1 MSLQLPTLSLYVHI
15 PWCVQKCP
23 YCDFNSHAQ
32 PQEIPESAYIQCLL
46 DDLRQDLPYAQG
58 RSLSS
63 IFIGG
68 GTPSLFTAE
77 GIDKLLRGIEAMI
90 PFEDHIEITLEAN
103 PGTFETERF
112 SGFKQAGVN
121 RLSIGVQS
129 LQEAHLIKLG
139 RIHNPEQAL
148 RAAQH
153 AQQLAL
159 SSFNLDL
166 MHGLPNQSTAEALS
180 DLEAIIACN
189 PPHISWYQLT
199 IEPNTLFASQPP
211 ILPDDDTLWN
221 IYQQGHDMLTS
232 AGYMQYEVSA
242 YSKLGHRSKHNINYW
257 EFGDYLGIGCGAH
270 GKITLPS
277 KRQIIRTEKVK
288 HPRGY
293 MDLTRDY
300 LYRSWNIEEQDLVF
314 EYFMNHFRLMTEA
327 PRAAFEARTGLQAAV
342 ADTLLQD
349 AIAENLISRTETG
362 WQPTALGRLHL
373 NKVLSDLLPE

>member
-129 LQEAHLIKLG
+129 LQEAHLMKLG
-139 RIHNPEQAL
+139 EFRFRRERSPFVQRNML
-148 RAAQH
+148 NS
-153 AQQLAL
+153 LAL
-159 SSFNLDL
+159 SSFN
-166 MHGLPNQSTAEALS
+166 PTYARFAKVKSTAEALES
-180 DLEAIIACN
+180 DLAAYL
-189 PPHISWYQLT
+189 PVQSVPHFLYQC
-199 IEPNTLFASQPP
+199 
-211 ILPDDDTLWN
+211 DD
-221 IYQQGHDMLTS
+221 
-232 AGYMQYEVSA
+232 
-242 YSKLGHRSKHNINYW
+242 RS
-257 EFGDYLGIGCGAH
+257 
-270 GKITLPS
+270 
-277 KRQIIRTEKVK
+277 
-288 HPRGY
+288 
-293 MDLTRDY
+293 
-300 LYRSWNIEEQDLVF
+300 
-314 EYFMNHFRLMTEA
+314 
-327 PRAAFEARTGLQAAV
+327 
-342 ADTLLQD
+342 
-349 AIAENLISRTETG
+349 
-362 WQPTALGRLHL
+362 
-373 NKVLSDLLPE
+373 